1 MEQVEKVRRL
11 YLRRADEVERRA
23 SELKNEREQDALL
36 DETVANAH
44 LSDVTALQSSVIL
57 ARGVSGESRKSH
69 SVGVERYYSPLRELF
84 GWPLLVRLPAWTTT
98 PTHLAWRGRDNSRME
113 LS

>member
-36 DETVANAH
+36 DETVAMR
-44 LSDVTALQSSVIL
+44 IL
-57 ARGVSGESRKSH
+57 AT
-69 SVGVERYYSPLRELF
+69 
-84 GWPLLVRLPAWTTT
+84 LPRFN
-98 PTHLAWRGRDNSRME
+98 PQ
-113 LS
+113 